1 MEDALDDRSVGSGGA
16 EAEAAAAAEDAAAD
30 LSAPPIVEGAGSTL
44 EQIRARDAAVRMDDL
59 DSELDQA
66 YAVFLA
72 KRAQREHQHRS
83 MVESGA
89 NPSHGIRLGR
99 RRRLE
104 QQALLTQQTLEGR
117 LDAEHQKYLQLLA
130 GVSR

>member
-1 MEDALDDRSVGSGGA
+1 MGQ
-16 EAEAAAAAEDAAAD
+16 
-30 LSAPPIVEGAGSTL
+30 GSTL
-44 EQIRARDAAVRMDDL
+44 EQIRARDAAARMDDL
-59 DSELDQA
+59 DAELDQA

-72 KRAQREHQHRS
+72 KREQREHEHRAR
-83 MVESGA
+83 VESGA

-104 QQALLTQQTLEGR
+104 QQALLTQQSLEGR

-130 GVSR
+130 GVRR

>member
-1 MEDALDDRSVGSGGA
+1 
-16 EAEAAAAAEDAAAD
+16 
-30 LSAPPIVEGAGSTL
+30 
-44 EQIRARDAAVRMDDL
+44 MDSL

-72 KRAQREHQHRS
+72 KRAQREAAHRER
-83 MVESGA
+83 VESGA

-99 RRRLE
+99 RRKLE
-104 QQALLTQQTLEGR
+104 QQALLTQQALEGR

-130 GVSR
+130 GVRK